1 MIQREIRIQV
11 PVHPR
16 SLPSA
21 PMNGNESRSSAPS
34 TGSEAGEQRTP
45 PVAAAA
51 DSDRRFARRAG
62 QEVCLGG
69 LRRLA
74 DWAAGELPNLLDLLG
89 LGG

>member
-11 PVHPR
+11 PVHPC

-21 PMNGNESRSSAPS
+21 PMNSESRSSAPS
-34 TGSEAGEQRTP
+34 TGSEAGERHTP

-51 DSDRRFARRAG
+51 DSDRSFARRAG